1 MAIYGA
7 FILVIS
13 VVIVLFL
20 ALRTDLREDRVTYF
34 KISSSLK

>member
-7 FILVIS
+7 FVLVIS

-20 ALRTDLREDRVTYF
+20 ALRTVRRQGYL
-34 KISSSLK
+34 L